1 MEENSE
7 RAIPFRSKWTRLVA
21 AGTAVVAISTLIS
34 VSIVAPKKDGP
45 ELPESV
51 IQETVETR
59 ISTEKVLRGL
69 DSPYR
74 YDCQSHD
81 CSELDNYVWAD
92 NEGYSWEILEK
103 NSSALGGT
111 TYIVN
116 MTSQYWLTEAEVN
129 RNLWWHE
136 LILAIPDEYD
146 SDLHG
151 SGFLYVHWASNKK
164 NGAITSEAYEMADKM
179 MHRARTTKTIVA
191 CVRQV
196 PNQPLFF
203 EDDPRA
209 EEFPKGRTEDDVI
222 AFGWR
227 KFVEEPEHDA
237 KWLVHIPMTK
247 AARVAM
253 DAVDEIYEHVK
264 SDFSH
269 GSVGKIDQFCVGGG
283 SKRGWTTW
291 LIASV
296 DKRVKC
302 ATPAVLDCLSL
313 KQQFI
318 NWYKNLGAW
327 SFALE
332 PYWSENLT
340 DYIYHPAFDQLQIEI
355 DPISYADRL
364 TMPILVISAT
374 GDEFFAPDDS
384 YEYFDKLVVKENS
397 LSFFLSLF

>member
-1 MEENSE
+1 M
-7 RAIPFRSKWTRLVA
+7 
-21 AGTAVVAISTLIS
+21 AG
-34 VSIVAPKKDGP
+34 
-45 ELPESV
+45 
-51 IQETVETR
+51 Q
-59 ISTEKVLRGL
+59 
-69 DSPYR
+69 
-74 YDCQSHD
+74 
-81 CSELDNYVWAD
+81 
-92 NEGYSWEILEK
+92 
-103 NSSALGGT
+103 
-111 TYIVN
+111 
-116 MTSQYWLTEAEVN
+116 
-129 RNLWWHE
+129 
-136 LILAIPDEYD
+136 
-146 SDLHG
+146 
-151 SGFLYVHWASNKK
+151 
-164 NGAITSEAYEMADKM
+164 M

-209 EEFPKGRTEDDVI
+209 DEFPKGRTEDDVI

-264 SDFSH
+264 SDFNH

-291 LIASV
+291 LVASV

-302 ATPAVLDCLSL
+302 ATPAVLDCLNL

-340 DYIYHPAFDQLQIEI
+340 G
-355 DPISYADRL
+355 R
-364 TMPILVISAT
+364 
-374 GDEFFAPDDS
+374 
-384 YEYFDKLVVKENS
+384 
-397 LSFFLSLF
+397 